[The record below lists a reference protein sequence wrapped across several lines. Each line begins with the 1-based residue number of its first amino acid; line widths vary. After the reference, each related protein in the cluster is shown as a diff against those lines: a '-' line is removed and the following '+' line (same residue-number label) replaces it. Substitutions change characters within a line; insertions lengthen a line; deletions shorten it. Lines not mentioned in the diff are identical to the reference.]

1 MRRQILLVGVM
12 LACLPFRGQIPFA
25 EAQQAKP
32 PFYADKADLL
42 YYFDGDKKRPVKTLA
57 DWQKRRGHILA
68 NMQLVMGPL
77 PADSGKVPL
86 DLKVESEEKLAKVI
100 RKKISFAVGTGDR
113 VTAYLMMP
121 RTLTPG
127 PSPGGRGEQKAPAML
142 CLHQTTGIGSGEPAG
157 VGGLKNL
164 HYALELAERGYVCL
178 APDYPNFGSYKMNP
192 YANGFD
198 SATMKG
204 IWNHMRA
211 VDLLQSLPDVDG
223 TRIGCIGHSLG
234 GHNSLFVAAFD
245 PRIKVVVTSCG
256 FNSFYKYSNGNLTGW
271 SHKGYMPRIGTEYGK
286 DPAKMPFDFTEILG
300 ALAPR
305 AVFINAPIN
314 DSNFP
319 VAGVRDSVASAT
331 PVFRMHEKLSNLEAS
346 YPIAGHDFPP
356 DIRLKAY
363 AFIDRH
369 LWPRAEFTRLIAH
382 WAEYGEADYLRFVD
396 DAKPDVCQ
404 IGFYGG
410 HFYGLAHTPQFNGY
424 PAHFPVKGLNEC
436 GKWFEDRNA
445 EIHKR
450 GAKVVGH
457 FNVTFLVG
465 EPESKDGPRGFFRF
479 YNELWDEKEF
489 GPKPVADPLKLLARN
504 ADGTPM
510 ASKQYSIGN
519 MREYTA
525 CLNNPHWKAVLKAW
539 AKRGIE
545 RGVDGYMINYFY
557 RHNCLCEHCQ
567 ASFRANLSDRFTPQE
582 IKDRFEIADVKTH
595 KFTELVGWHDPK
607 QSTPL
612 RREMLRWSQISCK
625 QAFDEVF
632 VQYARSLKPG
642 LLLGQWNHLGDFSQ
656 INGDERC
663 MLPAEL
669 WGRDEDYLW
678 YSTGSAAFYTDLAAG
693 FLGEGTLQAR
703 YIRGAFDNKPFTL
716 GKYESTRI
724 RVAIAELAANGGA
737 PMGFYTNFKKA
748 DTREEIVRY
757 YRFLEKN
764 DALYRGNRP
773 HAEVLLL
780 YPRKKVHDGDV
791 AAVDQFKRLGK
802 KLLDE
807 HILFDVLPDD
817 HLTSARLGEYLRVVD
832 VSKPGEMT
840 VNLSR
845 FEAPATVRVSASRP
859 KASEEIVL
867 HFVNYNREEPKTK
880 KSAGGGIQD
889 EKPIAVEKVAVDFI
903 LPKGVKVARI
913 LVSSPESPDPIEVK
927 HTIRDGRLQFT
938 VPRFLVY
945 AIARVQPG

>member
-1 MRRQILLVGVM
+1 MRKQILLLGLL
-12 LACLPFRGQIPFA
+12 LACLSFRGQIPLA
-25 EAQQAKP
+25 EAQQAKS

-42 YYFDGDKKRPVKTLA
+42 YYLDGDKKAPVKTLA
-57 DWQKRRGHILA
+57 DWQKRRMHILA

-77 PADSGKVPL
+77 PADLRKVPL
-86 DLKVESEEKLAKVI
+86 DLKIEGEEKLAKVI
-100 RKKISFAVGTGDR
+100 RKKISFAVGKDDR
-113 VTAYLMMP
+113 VSAYLLMP
-121 RTLTPG
+121 RTLTAG
-127 PSPGGRGEQKAPAML
+127 PSPGGRGEKKAPAML
-142 CLHQTTGIGSGEPAG
+142 CLHQTTGFGSGEPVG

-178 APDYPNFGSYKMNP
+178 APDYPNFGSYKRNP
-192 YANGFD
+192 YADGFD

-211 VDLLQSLPDVDG
+211 VDLLQSLPEVDG

-245 PRIKVVVTSCG
+245 PRLKVVVTSCG
-256 FNSFYKYSNGNLTGW
+256 FNSFYKYSKGNLTGW
-271 SHKGYMPRIGTEYGK
+271 SHKGYMPRIGSEYGK

-319 VAGVRDSVASAT
+319 IAGVRDCVASAS
-331 PVFRMHEKLSNLEAS
+331 PVFKLHEKAENLEAA
-346 YPIAGHDFPP
+346 YPNAGHDFPP

-382 WAEYGEADYLRFVD
+382 WAEYGDADYLKFVE
-396 DAKPDVCQ
+396 DARPDVCQ

-410 HFYGLAHTPQFNGY
+410 HFYGLVHTPQYKGY
-424 PAHFPVKGLNEC
+424 PAHFPVQGIHEC
-436 GKWFEDRNA
+436 GKWFEERNA

-465 EPESKDGPRGFFRF
+465 EPESKDGPRGFFKF

-567 ASFRANLSDRFTPQE
+567 ASFRANLINRFTPKE
-582 IKDRFEIADVKTH
+582 IKDRFEIDDAKTH

-612 RREMLRWSQISCK
+612 RREMLRWSQVSCK

-642 LLLGQWNHLGDFSQ
+642 LLLGQWNHMGNFSQ

-663 MLPAEL
+663 MLPGDL

-678 YSTGSAAFYTDLAAG
+678 YSTGSAAFYTDLAAD

-703 YIRGAFDNKPFTL
+703 YIRGAFDNKPYTL

-764 DALYRGNRP
+764 DALYRGNRS

-780 YPRKKVHDGDV
+780 YPRKKVHEGDV
-791 AAVDQFKRLGK
+791 AAVDAFKLFGK
-802 KLLDE
+802 NLLDQ
-807 HILFDVLPDD
+807 HVLFDVLPDD
-817 HLTSARLGEYLRVVD
+817 QLTQSQRAQYRHVFVVNQ
-832 VSKPGEMT
+832 PMEET

-845 FEAPATVRVSASRP
+845 FVAPKTVRVSASRP
-859 KASEEIVL
+859 KKGNEITL
-867 HFVNYNREEPKTK
+867 HFVNYNRQEPKAK

-889 EKPIAVEKVAVDFI
+889 EKPIAVEGVKVDFDM
-903 LPKGVKVARI
+903 PKGVKVARV
-913 LVSSPESPDPIEVK
+913 LVSSPESPDAVEVK
-927 HTIRDGRLQFT
+927 HTVRDGRLQFT

-945 AIARVQPG
+945 AIARIEPG